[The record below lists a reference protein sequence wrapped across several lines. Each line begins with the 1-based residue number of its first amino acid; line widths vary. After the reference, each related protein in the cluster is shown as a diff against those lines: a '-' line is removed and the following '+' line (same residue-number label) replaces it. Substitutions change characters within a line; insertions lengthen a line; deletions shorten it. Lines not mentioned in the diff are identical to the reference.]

1 MKFLHHSFAENI
13 GRILKDGLRMGDGQC
28 GRGVYAV
35 PMVLMPHIYA
45 FNSRSNTW
53 RMSHPV
59 SSRLCWKWWLKR
71 KKPNGRCC
79 TVVFTLPERFWPVEV
94 SVSMS
99 PKIRKEFNSKFSQ
112 VEVDGRYV
120 VSDAEL
126 MGQLLHYWQKDDD
139 HFIEVV
145 IRHHVPPECIE
156 RIVPLYRTNK
166 EFKKRKAASQEDRI
180 GSDD

>member
-1 MKFLHHSFAENI
+1 
-13 GRILKDGLRMGDGQC
+13 
-28 GRGVYAV
+28 
-35 PMVLMPHIYA
+35 
-45 FNSRSNTW
+45 
-53 RMSHPV
+53 
-59 SSRLCWKWWLKR
+59 
-71 KKPNGRCC
+71 
-79 TVVFTLPERFWPVEV
+79 
-94 SVSMS
+94 MS